1 MKKIKFMCAFLL
13 LATGWSLNALI
24 SENIA
29 AEEQNAAVT
38 AETETAAETDANAE
52 TAAETDAN
60 AETAAETDANAE
72 TAAETDANA
81 ETAAETDANAE
92 TAAETDANA
101 ETAAETDANAE
112 TAAETDANAETET
125 DVNAGAAEV
134 QESSPMG
141 DEEKTGFAGLEKKLL
156 SAWEL
161 TVRGGVLMIPI
172 GFMSILVIA
181 IGLERLLALRRGAVL
196 PKRLLRN
203 VESQIISKADPRAI
217 YAHCCRN
224 RSALSRVMQAA
235 LFKSGRPMNEVQSAL
250 ESAKENEANRLYAPV
265 RLLVLAAAVTPL
277 IGLLGTVVGMIEAF
291 MATAS
296 SVGVHKAEMLSQGI
310 YTALVTTCAGL
321 AVAIPAAILAHW
333 YEGKIQKLF
342 YQMDQKLVNF
352 TTYIEGLEGK
362 TRLTPTHFQNY
373 VKQKNQK

>member
-112 TAAETDANAETET
+112 TAAETET